1 MNEKPITS
9 PNYVWLNACTND
21 VLTRYQT
28 QKAHLVKMGLGD
40 ENETEDEIMMKHD
53 FLKIHDCGNIRL
65 EWHNT

>member
-1 MNEKPITS
+1 
-9 PNYVWLNACTND
+9 
-21 VLTRYQT
+21 
-28 QKAHLVKMGLGD
+28 MGLGD